1 MGRAKRK
8 PAAAV
13 LTVALLV
20 VFMAFASVVVREY
33 RGRSAQSGETT
44 LFAKENL
51 DTYVLKFGDDFKP
64 ALASRDDLGI
74 TVELAIDVSG
84 SMSDS
89 PDSGGAAK
97 YVQASQALGR
107 VVEVLGRLVR
117 NAPEGQVLKV
127 GLLSF
132 NQEVAELLAPTTMD
146 VEGIARLAALV
157 GDPKNL
163 MPGGSTAIGEAI
175 QLGAARLSQ
184 SGTILRSL
192 VVVTDGE
199 NTAGVA
205 PAWALSALSGNRN
218 SASMPDYAVYTSSI
232 LVSFIGFDVDSG
244 IFEPLSRYGAR
255 VLSASDQAQLES
267 ALSGLLEADV
277 TKLEAPALG
286 GAK

>member
-1 MGRAKRK
+1 MGRAK
-8 PAAAV
+8 PSSAAAV
-13 LTVALLV
+13 LKVALLV
-20 VFMAFASVVVREY
+20 IVVAAASIVVRGC
-33 RGRSAQSGETT
+33 RGSTAGSGAAS
-44 LFAKENL
+44 LFAKENI
-51 DTYVLKFGDDFKP
+51 DTYVLQFGEDFKP

-89 PDSGGAAK
+89 PHSGGAAK
-97 YVQASQALGR
+97 YVQASQALVR

-117 NAPEGQVLKV
+117 NAPEGQALKV

-132 NQEVAELLAPTTMD
+132 NQDVTELLPPTTMD

-157 GDPKNL
+157 GDPENL
-163 MPGGSTAIGEAI
+163 TPGGSTAIGEAI
-175 QLGAARLSQ
+175 QIGAARLSQ

-192 VVVTDGE
+192 IVVTDGE
-199 NTAGVA
+199 NTAGLA
-205 PAWALSALSGNRN
+205 PAWALSALYGNRN
-218 SASMPDYAVYTSSI
+218 SASTPDYAVYTSSI

-244 IFEPLSRYGAR
+244 TFEPMSRYGAR
-255 VLSASDQAQLES
+255 VLSASDRAQLES